1 MNGEFMKYIGKIE
14 RIKNNEAVILITK
27 ELPCGEHCRGCSAG
41 CKFYKSHIQVQMPS
55 GVEVGDRMN
64 IERTSPEMDQ
74 SSLAQYLIPALMIGL
89 AMIFTW
95 LIPDLR
101 KDNRV
106 IGLSLLMAVIASQ
119 FVLRGYSKL
128 LMRKNAK
135 NFTLGEKLDIE

>member
-27 ELPCGEHCRGCSAG
+27 ELPCGELCRGCSAG

-95 LIPDLR
+95 LIPVFR
-101 KDNRV
+101 NNNAMM
-106 IGLSLLMAVIASQ
+106 GLSLLIAVIASQ
-119 FVLRGYSKL
+119 FALKGYSKF
-128 LMRKNAK
+128 LMKKNAK
-135 NFTLGEKLDIE
+135 NFSVGEKIDLK